1 MSISEYLKKSGTFI
15 LPGYFYAYK
24 LSFYQWLRFL
34 PLLQKSW
41 WKKKCK
47 DISLETIEY
56 KCELDKYQILLI
68 IQESPNRFI
77 KSITMKPNIL
87 PKTLFHRFSP
97 KFIKV

>member
-15 LPGYFYAYK
+15 LPGYFYAYR

-47 DISLETIEY
+47 DISLEAIEY
-56 KCELDKYQILLI
+56 KCELDRYQICNKA
-68 IQESPNRFI
+68 EF
-77 KSITMKPNIL
+77 SIYL
-87 PKTLFHRFSP
+87 EGDALQLG
-97 KFIKV
+97 